1 MKIAVN
7 VPVLIPTYNPTERI
21 IEVVRSLISAGFE
34 RLIIVD
40 DGSRRSPASSPSAS
54 PKIRISAMLSN
65 IKASLPGRGVTKRAD
80 SPQIPKP
87 RRNIPG

>member
-40 DGSRRSPASSPSAS
+40 DGSRPVLCFT
-54 PKIRISAMLSN
+54 M
-65 IKASLPGRGVTKRAD
+65 T
-80 SPQIPKP
+80 
-87 RRNIPG
+87 